1 MIDVGILIKGFI
13 AILES
18 RASFIGATALEVG
31 FGVFLYRH
39 PDNETYLFWVIVL
52 GVAIFLRAFLF
63 FYDNYQ
69 SQKYREDERLSI
81 NERKIQDETERQ
93 KKELAEAKH
102 VYERLNS
109 ASQELLYSIS
119 KIAIKSP
126 IEGTYIV
133 KDKDTYC
140 QLIFDLINL
149 LNRDFTLAEWVDYD
163 EYGDSFTFAVKP
175 PLDKLIE
182 KSINP

>member
-31 FGVFLYRH
+31 FGVFLYKH

-63 FYDNYQ
+63 FYDNKQ
-69 SQKYREDERLSI
+69 REAKFRYN
-81 NERKIQDETERQ
+81 NERWTQAQ
-93 KKELAEAKH
+93 KEEQEKKLAEAKH
-102 VYERLNS
+102 VYQSLSNQ
-109 ASQELLYSIS
+109 SQDLIYRIC
-119 KIAIKSP
+119 KIALRDT
-126 IEGTYIV
+126 IEGSYIV
-133 KDKDTYC
+133 KDKFDHYP
-140 QLIFDLINL
+140 LISEFEYL
-149 LNRDFTLAEWVDYD
+149 LNQNIKLLDWVDYD
-163 EYGDSFTFAVKP
+163 DYGDSFCFSVKS
-175 PLDKLIE
+175 PLDKLFE